1 MIDRKRTVVFLFFKL
16 SKFLVDIVILSMF
29 ESHMLVLIYIVTA
42 GSIIYLCGYPSVL
55 EMH

>member
-1 MIDRKRTVVFLFFKL
+1 MIDRKEQLFFKL

-29 ESHMLVLIYIVTA
+29 ESHMLVLIYIVTS